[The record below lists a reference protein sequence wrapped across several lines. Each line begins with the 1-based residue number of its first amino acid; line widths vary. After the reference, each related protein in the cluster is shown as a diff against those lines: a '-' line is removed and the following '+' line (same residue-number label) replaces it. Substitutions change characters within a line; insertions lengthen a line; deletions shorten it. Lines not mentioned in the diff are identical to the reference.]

1 MDLVVAIVQIVVL
14 LILLGFVSYSFIL
27 TVKNDKKNS
36 KLCDELMENI
46 KLDRQLTLAKMNEE
60 KPKKKKVGRPRK
72 GE

>member
-27 TVKNDKKNS
+27 TIKNDKKNS
-36 KLCDELMENI
+36 RLCDELMENI
-46 KLDRQLTLAKMNEE
+46 RLDRELTLAKMKEE